1 MSEAAG
7 SAERDDSGRARISGQ
22 MTDGDPPTVGDH
34 AGQPPVDRVGQVE
47 TALGDQLEDD
57 GRYEG
62 LGDASRPEPPMR
74 RDRAGGTQLGGT
86 TGAPPDLV
94 AIDYLGQR
102 THGAELDG
110 IVQPRL
116 QIQCERWLLRTGGQ
130 HQGTER
136 GGDHEGTEP

>member
-1 MSEAAG
+1 
-7 SAERDDSGRARISGQ
+7 

-47 TALGDQLEDD
+47 PALGDQLEDD

-62 LGDASRPEPPMR
+62 LGDAS
-74 RDRAGGTQLGGT
+74 QLGGT